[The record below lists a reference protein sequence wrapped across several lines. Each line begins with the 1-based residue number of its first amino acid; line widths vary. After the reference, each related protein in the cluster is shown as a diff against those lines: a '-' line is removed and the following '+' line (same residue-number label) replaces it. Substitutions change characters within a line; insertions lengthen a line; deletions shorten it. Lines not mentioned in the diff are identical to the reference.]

1 MSANGASATFGWD
14 GMKRETS
21 RTLPSGQ
28 VINHE
33 YGLGSAPGASWHKV
47 TTGISPNFRWTKTV
61 FDGFGRTLEVISG
74 YKVGSTET
82 AMSKVKTEYAPC
94 ACSSIGKMKRTSMP
108 YAASGGPAHWT
119 TYDYDEIGR
128 TVKVTPPGNAGFTSY
143 EYGGT
148 TVKTIDPKGKWKK
161 FENDALGNLIKV
173 REPRPGGGADYETVY
188 TYTMLGKL
196 NTVTMARPGK
206 GLNPA
211 TVTQVRTF
219 TYNSGGQTT
228 SISHPENG
236 TVSFLYNPDGSVQRK
251 TDAKSQRVEWTYTPE
266 GRPATVQKFWANGT
280 EDTCSRVTYEYG
292 AQTIDGGFAGT
303 NLQGRVASAT
313 TGCTGQRGGKVD
325 ELYSYNVAGAVVTK
339 RVRITRGVSTVTKD
353 IVYTYDGEGKLA
365 STKYPDEAK
374 PWVMGYDAM
383 ARPNGLTQEWWDG
396 NNNQWV
402 NRQWV
407 NGVSY
412 GNAGQLLGMST
423 FSGIQNFAEVR
434 FTETREYNERLQM
447 TRQRTLQGATLAM
460 DLRYVFTNGANPNND
475 GRIIQRENVL
485 SGETVSYAYDSL
497 QRLVNAETTSTA
509 WGLSF
514 DYDGFGNRWEQ
525 LVMKGTAP
533 GNVVSFNQATNRINS
548 SSYSHDANGNML
560 ATPTVSGMTY
570 DVENR
575 LLTANGNGSLEEFAY
590 LGDNK
595 RVWKKATQGGTP
607 VEQYYLY
614 GVGGQRIATYSAVY
628 SGGTLTLTYASKDV
642 YFGGRV
648 IWQNGKAVVQDR
660 LGSVMARGNGVGGV
674 ETHDYFPYG
683 EERTATVGD
692 RNKFGTYHRDQTGLD
707 YADQRY
713 YNSAIGRFLSSDPY
727 EASSGASD
735 PGSWGRQAYVDGDPV
750 NWNDPSG
757 LYKRCPAGTRVAAD
771 AKSCIPKLSSGGGG
785 GGGASGPANGSS
797 LEAPPPGDDLNS
809 GPMFDV
815 DDALIDVFNEIN
827 EDVRAGSLSNC
838 GAFARFAANALALS
852 TAFPGALT
860 NADMLMRPTRDG
872 GRAFNF
878 NVGVQAGGGW
888 NPSFRDS
895 GGMSNQGG
903 HAMSF
908 FVLGYYARSTPE
920 NSSGLIAASYLR
932 EWGDAWRLSG
942 IPDRNR
948 APRTIAE
955 QIAWTAANINM
966 GDFHLGVAAGLLGGS
981 LMPRDNQTA
990 EARIRNVLCS
1000 Q

>member
-1 MSANGASATFGWD
+1 
-14 GMKRETS
+14 
-21 RTLPSGQ
+21 
-28 VINHE
+28 
-33 YGLGSAPGASWHKV
+33 
-47 TTGISPNFRWTKTV
+47 
-61 FDGFGRTLEVISG
+61 
-74 YKVGSTET
+74 
-82 AMSKVKTEYAPC
+82 
-94 ACSSIGKMKRTSMP
+94 
-108 YAASGGPAHWT
+108 
-119 TYDYDEIGR
+119 
-128 TVKVTPPGNAGFTSY
+128 
-143 EYGGT
+143 
-148 TVKTIDPKGKWKK
+148 
-161 FENDALGNLIKV
+161 
-173 REPRPGGGADYETVY
+173 
-188 TYTMLGKL
+188 
-196 NTVTMARPGK
+196 
-206 GLNPA
+206 
-211 TVTQVRTF
+211 
-219 TYNSGGQTT
+219 
-228 SISHPENG
+228 
-236 TVSFLYNPDGSVQRK
+236 
-251 TDAKSQRVEWTYTPE
+251 
-266 GRPATVQKFWANGT
+266 
-280 EDTCSRVTYEYG
+280 
-292 AQTIDGGFAGT
+292 
-303 NLQGRVASAT
+303 
-313 TGCTGQRGGKVD
+313 
-325 ELYSYNVAGAVVTK
+325 VVTK

-383 ARPNGLTQEWWDG
+383 ARPSGLTQEWWDG

-642 YFGGRV
+642 FFGGRV
-648 IWQNGKAVVQDR
+648 IWQNEKAVVQDR
-660 LGSVMARGNGVGGV
+660 LGSVMARGNGTGGL

-713 YNSAIGRFLSSDPY
+713 YNSAIGRFLTSDPY
-727 EASSGASD
+727 EAS
-735 PGSWGRQAYVDGDPV
+735 GRQTGPRSWNRGVYVVGDPV
-750 NWNDPSG
+750 NHTDRRG
-757 LYKRCPAGTRVAAD
+757 LESEGPTWCPYTDRMERLED
-771 AKSCIPKLSSGGGG
+771 CEDFTP
-785 GGGASGPANGSS
+785 GPRDDGPPTSEEDNIT
-797 LEAPPPGDDLNS
+797 APPPFSCPVEGGGSGSSDFNVGGFLGSEEMSADDL
-809 GPMFDV
+809 FDMLNWSPANPQ
-815 DDALIDVFNEIN
+815 DDGKDASSQREILLAYAAAAGTAYLWTAYVATSPTGQRYIGITLDFGARRIAHGARFVEMLQLGHLGKMNYATAKGVEQGLIEAAR
-827 EDVRAGSLSNC
+827 RAGISLSNSINSISPRSAYYNEFMGFGKNWINKC
-838 GAFARFAANALALS
+838 GKH
-852 TAFPGALT
+852 
-860 NADMLMRPTRDG
+860 D
-872 GRAFNF
+872 
-878 NVGVQAGGGW
+878 
-888 NPSFRDS
+888 SFDDI
-895 GGMSNQGG
+895 
-903 HAMSF
+903 
-908 FVLGYYARSTPE
+908 L
-920 NSSGLIAASYLR
+920 
-932 EWGDAWRLSG
+932 
-942 IPDRNR
+942 
-948 APRTIAE
+948 
-955 QIAWTAANINM
+955 
-966 GDFHLGVAAGLLGGS
+966 
-981 LMPRDNQTA
+981 
-990 EARIRNVLCS
+990 RNVF
-1000 Q
+1000 